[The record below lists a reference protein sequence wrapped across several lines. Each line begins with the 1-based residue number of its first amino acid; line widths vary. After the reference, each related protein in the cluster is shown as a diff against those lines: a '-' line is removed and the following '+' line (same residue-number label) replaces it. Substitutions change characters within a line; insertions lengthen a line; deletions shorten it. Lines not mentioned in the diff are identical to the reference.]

1 MKIAVFCGSRLPKN
15 PIFSQ
20 EALELARYLV
30 DNNHSM
36 VYGGAKVGIMGI
48 IADEMLRL
56 GGTVIGV
63 MPQILVDKEVIHEGL
78 SETHIVDSMSVR
90 KQLINDMSDA
100 FIAFPGG
107 CGTMDE
113 IFEVITLN
121 QINYFS
127 KPVGFVNIEGY
138 YDGIQAYLQTATS
151 VGFVSESDANEVL
164 FTKSSVEIV
173 KIIESKN

>member
-15 PIFSQ
+15 PVFSQ
-20 EALELARYLV
+20 EAVALAEYLV
-30 DNNHSM
+30 ENNHEM

-48 IADEMLRL
+48 LADRMLEL
-56 GGTVIGV
+56 GGKVIGV

-78 SETHIVDSMSVR
+78 TETHVVDSMSTR

-121 QINYFS
+121 QINYFN
-127 KPVGFVNIEGY
+127 KPVGFVNVDGY
-138 YDGIQAYLQTATS
+138 YDGIKGYLNNAGEIGFTS
-151 VGFVSESDANEVL
+151 KDDLNQILFYDDSVSL
-164 FTKSSVEIV
+164 V
-173 KIIESKN
+173 KKIES